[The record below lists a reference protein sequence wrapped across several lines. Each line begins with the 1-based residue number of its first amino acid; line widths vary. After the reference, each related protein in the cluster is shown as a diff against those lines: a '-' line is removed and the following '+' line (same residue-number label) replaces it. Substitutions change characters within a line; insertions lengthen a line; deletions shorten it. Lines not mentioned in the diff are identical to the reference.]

1 MCTDHAWYVIFRV
14 IVRGGGGGGWG
25 GGGGGGG
32 GGGWVLGGG
41 GGGGG
46 GGGECREWAQSREEY
61 MYIQQEAREHK
72 QQDKTLWIM
81 SSYED
86 LSNRTCQEHCQYDI
100 VTPSSLIK

>member
-14 IVRGGGGGGWG
+14 IVRGGGREGP
-25 GGGGGGG
+25 
-32 GGGWVLGGG
+32 
-41 GGGGG
+41 GGG
-46 GGGECREWAQSREEY
+46 GGGECRKWAQSREEY